1 MAAIFTS
8 EIRSLP
14 FELTTRDAKVAC
26 SSQFPHLRNLTCL
39 ISSPSRGAKR
49 PIDIDRL
56 VYLNLARLA
65 NKELEESNEAEWYD
79 YQFNMPPAH
88 TWVGKG
94 QSGFKVNGNFSGI
107 HAGPGT
113 LYIASSVPSSIS
125 VPLDM
130 RGISSFITDSGDEIK
145 FRKRRR
151 DSGLATTVRNLLGF
165 LRECAGLRVRIS
177 YIHPGAE
184 T

>member
-1 MAAIFTS
+1 MAVNFTS
-8 EIRSLP
+8 EIRSLA
-14 FELTTRDAKVAC
+14 FELTARDAKVCC
-26 SSQFPHLRNLTCL
+26 SMQFPNLRNLTNL
-39 ISSPSRGAKR
+39 IASSSLGAKE
-49 PIDIDRL
+49 PVAIDRL
-56 VYLNLARLA
+56 VYLDLARLA
-65 NKELEESNEAEWYD
+65 NKELEESGNAECLD

-94 QSGFKVNGNFSGI
+94 QSGFKVNGNFSRI

-113 LYIASSVPSSIS
+113 LYIASSVASAKS

-130 RGISSFITDSGDEIK
+130 RGLSSFITDSGEEIK

-151 DSGLATTVRNLLGF
+151 ESGLARAVRNLLEF
-165 LRECAGLRVRIS
+165 LRESAGMPVVICRIHS
-177 YIHPGAE
+177 GAE